1 MKRTLKSIPHPPAKR
16 PLRVCLG
23 RLAPLAM
30 LAAAGGAQAQTASSV
45 TLYGHLD
52 TGIEHLT
59 NVQGGGSLTRMPGLT
74 GTAPSRWGLRGSEDL
89 GGGLS
94 AVFALESGFGPDA
107 GTFNQGGRGFGR
119 QAWVGLS
126 GGWGSV
132 SLGRNYTMLYWA
144 LFDADLLGP
153 NAFGLSS
160 LDSYIPNTR
169 TDNSLAYRGRFGAWS
184 LGAAYSLGRD
194 AVNAGPSPA
203 GTNCAGESATDR
215 QACRQWSAMLKYDT
229 APWGFA
235 LAVDEMRGGAGAF
248 AGLTRSDLKD
258 RRIMLN
264 GYAALSPTIKLGA
277 GLMRGA
283 VMGRGFGLDFG
294 LGSVGDVGHDAGSR
308 TRARNR
314 TASGLW
320 KCLAVR
326 PEGGAAGSR
335 WSNSAPKSALTPACS
350 MVRCSSCPSLTLAR
364 YQSTAFPISVSSI
377 TELVR
382 VSVTRPGL
390 AQSASMSACRSTVTP
405 CLTAPWRYMCHWG
418 RHSDAEMVYR
428 GGLCPASPCS
438 TGPRTGP
445 GHNRG

>member
-1 MKRTLKSIPHPPAKR
+1 M
-16 PLRVCLG
+16 
-23 RLAPLAM
+23 
-30 LAAAGGAQAQTASSV
+30 
-45 TLYGHLD
+45 
-52 TGIEHLT
+52 
-59 NVQGGGSLTRMPGLT
+59 
-74 GTAPSRWGLRGSEDL
+74 
-89 GGGLS
+89 
-94 AVFALESGFGPDA
+94 
-107 GTFNQGGRGFGR
+107 
-119 QAWVGLS
+119 GLS

-277 GLMRGA
+277 GLMRRDNDAAQAASASNGA
-283 VMGRGFGLDFG
+283 TPRSTLAWGGLSWSPSAAVVVDGQLQQLRYARG
-294 LGSVGDVGHDAGSR
+294 GDRSTLLAL
-308 TRARNR
+308 RATYRFSKR
-314 TASGLW
+314 TAVYAQAARIDNGQR
-320 KCLAVR
+320 LA
-326 PEGGAAGSR
+326 
-335 WSNSAPKSALTPACS
+335 
-350 MVRCSSCPSLTLAR
+350 
-364 YQSTAFPISVSSI
+364 ISVSSAAAGGSPLAGASQTGLMLGLRHSFSNRGQI
-377 TELVR
+377 QQASWASRQFPGAVR
-382 VSVTRPGL
+382 RAARRRRRVCDGCGHRPSLHRAQPGRAQAS
-390 AQSASMSACRSTVTP
+390 AQSTFFCGVLPGFLEDFVLQGCLAEHALPLGYFRADTDSGLLDIRTCRVVDRR
-405 CLTAPWRYMCHWG
+405 CAHA
-418 RHSDAEMVYR
+418 HK
-428 GGLCPASPCS
+428 
-438 TGPRTGP
+438 
-445 GHNRG
+445 

>member
-1 MKRTLKSIPHPPAKR
+1 MKRTLKSIPQPPARR
-16 PLRVCLG
+16 PLRACLA

-184 LGAAYSLGRD
+184 LGATYSLGRD

-277 GLMRGA
+277 GLMRRDNDAAQAASASNGA
-283 VMGRGFGLDFG
+283 TPRSTLAWGGLSWSPSAAVVVDGQLQQLRYARG
-294 LGSVGDVGHDAGSR
+294 GDRSTLLAL
-308 TRARNR
+308 RATYRFSKR
-314 TASGLW
+314 TAVYAQAARIDNGQR
-320 KCLAVR
+320 LA
-326 PEGGAAGSR
+326 
-335 WSNSAPKSALTPACS
+335 
-350 MVRCSSCPSLTLAR
+350 
-364 YQSTAFPISVSSI
+364 ISVSSAAAGGSPLAGASQ
-377 TELVR
+377 T
-382 VSVTRPGL
+382 GL
-390 AQSASMSACRSTVTP
+390 M
-405 CLTAPWRYMCHWG
+405 LG
-418 RHSDAEMVYR
+418 LRHSF
-428 GGLCPASPCS
+428 
-438 TGPRTGP
+438 
-445 GHNRG
+445 

>member
-1 MKRTLKSIPHPPAKR
+1 
-16 PLRVCLG
+16 
-23 RLAPLAM
+23 M

-119 QAWVGLS
+119 QAWAGLS

-277 GLMRGA
+277 GLMRRDNDAAQAASASNGA
-283 VMGRGFGLDFG
+283 TPRSTLAWGGL
-294 LGSVGDVGHDAGSR
+294 SWSPAPPSWSMASCSNCAMP
-308 TRARNR
+308 RAA
-314 TASGLW
+314 TAPLCWPCGPPTSSPS
-320 KCLAVR
+320 ARRSMPR
-326 PEGGAAGSR
+326 PH
-335 WSNSAPKSALTPACS
+335 ALTTDSAWPSRSARPQPAA
-350 MVRCSSCPSLTLAR
+350 AR
-364 YQSTAFPISVSSI
+364 WRAH
-377 TELVR
+377 R
-382 VSVTRPGL
+382 RP
-390 AQSASMSACRSTVTP
+390 A
-405 CLTAPWRYMCHWG
+405 
-418 RHSDAEMVYR
+418 
-428 GGLCPASPCS
+428 
-438 TGPRTGP
+438 
-445 GHNRG
+445 